1 MAEATITLPNV
12 RQESAVQMHAKLKDN
27 GVALDWTGLSDVKA
41 YMYSDAQRVIA
52 GKCTVEING
61 EDSEVLDVL
70 YPATAPQYLGRYSL
84 LLRCTY
90 QGREKT
96 FDVSVLTFVERTAQA
111 TGVTVITD
119 PEMDVQLVVEDV
131 STSLLD
137 GAIAA
142 ALDAAS
148 QASEAKDA
156 ALAAAA
162 LAAEKAGAAS
172 DAADL
177 ANGKAALVQERLE
190 TADADHT
197 RAGED
202 HDRAVQDHGTAGDD
216 HTLAAGDH
224 STAESDHTRAGEDH
238 TAAVA
243 ATGAANDAATLA
255 NAKAALVQDK
265 LDRADTDHT
274 RAESDHSTAVSD
286 SGQAGIDHT
295 QAGTDHGVAADDHTQ
310 AVADHA
316 VMAGYD
322 TRLGAVETEVS
333 QLDQK
338 VNDIDVALDGKAA
351 LNITNFSGY
360 TQYPG
365 TIVTGV
371 FHSASVYGDRNKY
384 ILIPV
389 SEYRGYTAY
398 FIPGGDGGTPICFLA
413 SDALI
418 DGENAPFAMGST
430 FQTYASKRTFK
441 IPDDAAYMFVLV
453 ISSLNDRT
461 PGAIGVYAKDAE
473 FYDKEGVDGLVYVS
487 TDGPAAS
494 SSTSGIVKKG
504 QIIGTVVETTT
515 GAGNVL
521 TFVIPARKRAKIT
534 VSSGGNYGFALCT
547 AQGVVIEYTSNDVV
561 SNGTYIFK
569 AQPSDT
575 VLYASSNKLTA
586 LNLLVPAND
595 YCKEQ
600 DVRLDSLDAAQKF
613 EEETEVEA
621 VRLEEGRVL
630 PDQTVG
636 ADVSINTSA
645 GFGNVLT
652 AQIPA
657 NERVKVYFSS
667 KSGTYGF
674 ALCDTDGKVLEFTA
688 NNVGEDDYYVFAAQP
703 SASVLY
709 ASSAKFASA
718 AIVTDVTVKN
728 AVNFLWKERDYW
740 NGKTIWWCGTS
751 IPAGGYPQIVG
762 AMLGATVINQA
773 VGGSMCRANVRT
785 GDYVGANFNNIT
797 SPLSATKEEIEA
809 FITNYDSIKSGL
821 IGTVPESLSDEQL
834 TRLRAASFEDKLL
847 PYLDGTEDMPDLFVI
862 DHGHNDFKYL
872 LSNNTSDIG
881 LEPTVANIGGEL
893 AADSFMTTN
902 DCAKLESFMGSLDDI
917 PSAEKTNFIAS
928 LNRNCYIG
936 AVNFIITLIL
946 HYNPRARIVF
956 ISNYEYE
963 DGIHTSYAPLIPAQ
977 ESLAESW
984 AFPLCEVW
992 KKYGYSAHFIP
1003 GSKTWFNTKYPDV
1016 TAATTDVQVAKIY
1029 TPDGVHP
1036 HSDPSGNSNRV
1047 YAGILAEWLKS
1058 IR

>member
-1 MAEATITLPNV
+1 MANITGDIIRNV
-12 RQESAVQMHAKLKDN
+12 DANGRAQWAETHFRAVKNSAGKTVEDLDN
-27 GVALDWTGLSDVKA
+27 G
-41 YMYSDAQRVIA
+41 
-52 GKCTVEING
+52 
-61 EDSEVLDVL
+61 
-70 YPATAPQYLGRYSL
+70 
-84 LLRCTY
+84 
-90 QGREKT
+90 
-96 FDVSVLTFVERTAQA
+96 
-111 TGVTVITD
+111 
-119 PEMDVQLVVEDV
+119 
-131 STSLLD
+131 
-137 GAIAA
+137 
-142 ALDAAS
+142 
-148 QASEAKDA
+148 
-156 ALAAAA
+156 
-162 LAAEKAGAAS
+162 
-172 DAADL
+172 
-177 ANGKAALVQERLE
+177 
-190 TADADHT
+190 
-197 RAGED
+197 
-202 HDRAVQDHGTAGDD
+202 
-216 HTLAAGDH
+216 
-224 STAESDHTRAGEDH
+224 
-238 TAAVA
+238 
-243 ATGAANDAATLA
+243 
-255 NAKAALVQDK
+255 
-265 LDRADTDHT
+265 
-274 RAESDHSTAVSD
+274 
-286 SGQAGIDHT
+286 
-295 QAGTDHGVAADDHTQ
+295 
-310 AVADHA
+310 
-316 VMAGYD
+316 
-322 TRLGAVETEVS
+322 VS
-333 QLDQK
+333 QLDA
-338 VNDIDVALDGKAA
+338 ALVGKAA

-371 FHSASVYGDRNKY
+371 FHSASVYGERNRN
-384 ILIPV
+384 ILIPI
-389 SEYRGYTAY
+389 SEYRGGTSYI
-398 FIPGGDGGTPICFLA
+398 IPAADNGCPLCFL
-413 SDALI
+413 SSNVLV
-418 DGENAPFAMGST
+418 DGENAPFATGSN
-430 FQTYASKRTFK
+430 FQTYTASKELP
-441 IPDDAAYMFVLV
+441 IPEDAAYVFIQV
-453 ISSLNDRT
+453 ISSLVDKT
-461 PGAIGVYAKDAE
+461 PASFGVYAKDAE
-473 FYDKEGVDGLVYVS
+473 FYDKEDVDGLVYVS
-487 TDGPAAS
+487 TDGPAVS
-494 SSTSGIVKKG
+494 SSISGVVDYK
-504 QIIGTVVETTT
+504 QIIGTAVNTKS
-515 GAGNVL
+515 GSGNVL
-521 TFVIPARKRAKIT
+521 TFAIPARKRAKIT
-534 VSSGGNYGFALCT
+534 VSSGGYYGYALCT
-547 AQGVVIEYTSNDVV
+547 AQGVVIEYTSTDVI

-575 VLYASSNKLTA
+575 VLYASSQKLTA

-600 DVRLDSLDAAQKF
+600 DVRLDSLDAAQTF
-613 EEETEVEA
+613 EEETEVET
-621 VRLEEGRVL
+621 VTLEQGRVL
-630 PDQTVG
+630 PEQTVG
-636 ADVSINTSA
+636 ADVSINTAA
-645 GFGNVLT
+645 GFGYVLT

-718 AIVTDVTVKN
+718 VIVTDVTVKN
-728 AVNFLWKERDYW
+728 AIKLLWKKRDYW

-785 GDYVGANFNNIT
+785 GDYVGANFDNIT

-821 IGTVPESLSDEQL
+821 VGTVPESLSDAQL

-881 LEPTVANIGGEL
+881 LEPTVANIGEEL
-893 AADSFMTTN
+893 AADSFMTAN
-902 DCAKLESFMGSLDDI
+902 DCAKLESFMGSFDDI
-917 PSAEKTNFIAS
+917 PSAKKADFVAS

-1003 GSKTWFNTKYPDV
+1003 GSKTWFNTKYPAV

-1036 HSDPSGNSNRV
+1036 HSDPSGNANRV